1 MLVRWSFPL
10 IEWHCKWRS
19 YQPIVDLQVLNKG
32 QLCSYGQLVL
42 DILNLSSHFLCH
54 CVTSALLITSD
65 AFVREDTS
73 RDPAPC
79 SRPWLHLFHHNH
91 NNLSMVKIWNGTLYA
106 LHVND
111 IKSSQYTQTS
121 FKQVFVDPS
130 RKKFYEHRSELTVLT
145 WEVITLIGC
154 GPLENFD
161 KFEVVERTSDYK
173 LDELYNPGEIYVGF
187 GEERKT
193 YSHHYVHSTR

>member
-1 MLVRWSFPL
+1 MGYSKWSTFPWVSRMLVRWSFPL

-19 YQPIVDLQVLNKG
+19 YQPIVDMQVLKKG

-65 AFVREDTS
+65 AFVCEDTS

-91 NNLSMVKIWNGTLYA
+91 NNLSMVKIWTRNFVCSSCEW
-106 LHVND
+106 HQ
-111 IKSSQYTQTS
+111 IKPIHSDFIQTG
-121 FKQVFVDPS
+121 
-130 RKKFYEHRSELTVLT
+130 L
-145 WEVITLIGC
+145 C
-154 GPLENFD
+154 GPQQKKILWGQ
-161 KFEVVERTSDYK
+161 ERANCSGLRGHHIDRLWSFGK
-173 LDELYNPGEIYVGF
+173 LW
-187 GEERKT
+187 
-193 YSHHYVHSTR
+193 

>member
-19 YQPIVDLQVLNKG
+19 YQPIVDMQVLNKG
-32 QLCSYGQLVL
+32 QLCSYGQLVV

-73 RDPAPC
+73 RDPGFIC
-79 SRPWLHLFHHNH
+79 STTTITTYRWSKFGH
-91 NNLSMVKIWNGTLYA
+91 GTLYA

-130 RKKFYEHRSELTVLT
+130 RKKFYEHRSELTVLA